1 MMKKIRSII
10 IDDEEANRNVLSN
23 LLERHC
29 PAVDVIALAE
39 SAEQGYKAIN
49 ELNPDLVFLDI
60 RMPVKSGFDLLRMF
74 SSINFKV
81 IFVTSYDQY
90 AIQAFEFNAV
100 DYILKP
106 IDYAKLIKSVEKV
119 EKSID
124 QKSNNHIIHFVHS
137 IDEKSRLIKNISVH
151 QSDKVHVIDID
162 EICYI
167 QASRNYS
174 EIITESNQKLLSTKT
189 LSDYE
194 ELLSNH
200 SNFLRIN
207 KSILVNI
214 NYIKEYTKG
223 SSCLIMVKN
232 NDIEMEVPRRKKNI
246 NKNKIP
252 VQPDL
257 FRSVMNIYFAITS
270 FCVSER

>member
-1 MMKKIRSII
+1 MKKIRSII
-10 IDDEEANRNVLSN
+10 IDDEEANRNVLAS

-29 PAVDVIALAE
+29 PIVEVLGSAGSADEGYTLILE
-39 SAEQGYKAIN
+39 SD
-49 ELNPDLVFLDI
+49 PDLVFLDI
-60 RMPVKSGFDLLRMF
+60 RMPLKSGFDLLRIF
-74 SSINFKV
+74 DTIPFHV

-106 IDYAKLIKSVEKV
+106 IDYTKLIKSVEKA
-119 EKSID
+119 EKSIE
-124 QKSNNHIIHFVHS
+124 QKSNNNIIHFVHS
-137 IDEKSRLIKNISVH
+137 IDEKSRLIRNISLH

-174 EIITESNQKLLSTKT
+174 EIITESNQRLLSTKT

-200 SNFLRIN
+200 TNFLRIN

-232 NDIEMEVPRRKKNI
+232 NDVEMEVSRRKKSDI
-246 NKNKIP
+246 IQFLRNKIK
-252 VQPDL
+252 
-257 FRSVMNIYFAITS
+257 
-270 FCVSER
+270 

>member
-1 MMKKIRSII
+1 MKKINSII
-10 IDDEEANRNVLSN
+10 IDDEPANRNVLAS

-29 PAVDVIALAE
+29 PAIQVIGTAE
-39 SAEQGYKAIN
+39 SADEGYQAIN
-49 ELNPDLVFLDI
+49 ELKPDLVFLDI
-60 RMPVKSGFDLLRMF
+60 RMPVKSGFDLLKMF
-74 SSINFKV
+74 SEIDFKV

-90 AIQAFEFNAV
+90 AIQAFEFNAI

-106 IDYAKLIKSVEKV
+106 IDYAKLIKSVNKV

-124 QKSNNHIIHFVHS
+124 QKSHDSIIHFIHS
-137 IDEKSRLIKNISVH
+137 IDEKNQLVKNISVH
-151 QSDKVHVIDID
+151 QSDKVHVIDIND
-162 EICYI
+162 ICYI

-174 EIITESNQKLLSTKT
+174 EIITDTNQKLLSTKT

-194 ELLSNH
+194 ELLNNH

-223 SSCLIMVKN
+223 SSCLIMIKN
-232 NDIEMEVPRRKKNI
+232 NDVELEVSRRKKSEI
-246 NKNKIP
+246 IQFLKNKVDKSKLSSI
-252 VQPDL
+252 
-257 FRSVMNIYFAITS
+257 I
-270 FCVSER
+270 E